1 VTGGEAAGIE
11 PRQARRELL
20 LLLFAALVI
29 FGAGIGLRN
38 PWPADEPRFALIARD
53 MVETGRWFFPEVG
66 AELYA
71 DKPPVFFWMIAAIYK
86 LTGSLKIAFL
96 MPSLLAAMIAIGAI
110 YDLGRRWWGHR
121 AGLWAAAALIATAQ
135 FALQARAAQIDM
147 TLCMWTTL
155 GLYGLARHLVG
166 GPKWGWY
173 VFGFAAAGAGI
184 ITKGV
189 GFLPALA
196 LVPWA
201 WGAWRQWPDATRA
214 KSWKWILG
222 PLAMLAVAC
231 LWLVP
236 MLWLVDASGDA
247 EHLAYRNEILLKQ
260 TAERY
265 ASSWHHVKPP
275 WYFLVEV
282 IPSLWMPLVIAI
294 PWLVPRWREKL
305 KERDARILLLLGWA
319 LCVLLFFSASPGK
332 RGVYILPA
340 LPAVALAA
348 GPWLRDVWER
358 RGPHRIGFGLALLAA
373 IGFGGG
379 CVYMK
384 WIRPEKV
391 VEVSEKYDMAFPW
404 GPLIALAVV
413 AVALVAAFRVRR
425 GMAALVGII
434 ASIWIVLGL
443 WIAPSIDGIR
453 SGERLIVAMESKLA
467 MSDEV
472 GMVAWKEQF
481 LLHAELPVTVFGHR
495 RFDDEQELY
504 DGVAWLEGS
513 PSRRLFVD
521 EEKRDA
527 CFAGKGAFVGH
538 AHREN
543 WYLVSAAESDA
554 SCRGKGNASIARI
567 YRRAR

>member
-1 VTGGEAAGIE
+1 
-11 PRQARRELL
+11 
-20 LLLFAALVI
+20 
-29 FGAGIGLRN
+29 
-38 PWPADEPRFALIARD
+38 
-53 MVETGRWFFPEVG
+53 
-66 AELYA
+66 
-71 DKPPVFFWMIAAIYK
+71 
-86 LTGSLKIAFL
+86 
-96 MPSLLAAMIAIGAI
+96 
-110 YDLGRRWWGHR
+110 
-121 AGLWAAAALIATAQ
+121 
-135 FALQARAAQIDM
+135 
-147 TLCMWTTL
+147 
-155 GLYGLARHLVG
+155 
-166 GPKWGWY
+166 
-173 VFGFAAAGAGI
+173 
-184 ITKGV
+184 
-189 GFLPALA
+189 
-196 LVPWA
+196 
-201 WGAWRQWPDATRA
+201 
-214 KSWKWILG
+214 
-222 PLAMLAVAC
+222 
-231 LWLVP
+231 
-236 MLWLVDASGDA
+236 
-247 EHLAYRNEILLKQ
+247 
-260 TAERY
+260 
-265 ASSWHHVKPP
+265 
-275 WYFLVEV
+275 
-282 IPSLWMPLVIAI
+282 
-294 PWLVPRWREKL
+294 
-305 KERDARILLLLGWA
+305 
-319 LCVLLFFSASPGK
+319 
-332 RGVYILPA
+332 
-340 LPAVALAA
+340 
-348 GPWLRDVWER
+348 
-358 RGPHRIGFGLALLAA
+358 
-373 IGFGGG
+373 
-379 CVYMK
+379 
-384 WIRPEKV
+384 
-391 VEVSEKYDMAFPW
+391 MAFPW